1 MKAIKRCILPYE
13 ESFFLL
19 GPRGTGK
26 TTWLK
31 AQHNDAVVID
41 LLKPDVFRTFQ
52 ARPESLADVVK
63 GNAQTRCFV
72 LDEIQK
78 VPELLS
84 VVHSLI
90 EEHLGL
96 QFILTGSSARK
107 IRRTGADL
115 LAGRA
120 VRKTMHPFIASELG
134 EDFSLDDA
142 LRHGTLPVVC
152 GARRKDAALSAY
164 IDLYLREEIQQEGL
178 VRTLA
183 PFARFLES
191 VSFSHGSQLVSS
203 AIARDCGVG
212 RTTVDGYLKILSDL
226 MIASTL
232 PVFSKRAK
240 RAMAVTAKF
249 YFFDTGVFRTLRPK
263 GPLDRPDE
271 IDGAALEGLVFQHLA
286 AYLDYSSR
294 RESLYCWRTAEGKE
308 VDFVIYDGN
317 DFVALEVK
325 NTARLDSRDFAGL
338 KAFQS
343 DYPEARAVLLYRGET
358 QYMHGN
364 VLVVPVAKYLSN
376 LVPGRRSPDAVWR
389 R

>member
-1 MKAIKRCILPYE
+1 MKAIKRCIPPYE

-19 GPRGTGK
+19 GPRGTGN

-31 AQHNDAVVID
+31 AQYNDAVVID
-41 LLKPDVFRTFQ
+41 LLKPDVFRAFQ
-52 ARPESLADVVK
+52 TRPESLADVVK
-63 GNAQTRCFV
+63 GNAQAHCFV
-72 LDEIQK
+72 LDGIQK
-78 VPELLS
+78 APELLS

-142 LRHGTLPVVC
+142 LRYGTIPVVC
-152 GARRKDAALSAY
+152 GTRRKDAALSAY

-183 PFARFLES
+183 PFTRFLEAA
-191 VSFSHGSQLVSS
+191 SFSHGSQLVSS

-212 RTTVDGYLKILSDL
+212 RTTVDGYLKILFDL

-308 VDFVIYDGN
+308 VDFVIYDEN

-325 NTARLDSRDFAGL
+325 NAARLDSRDFAGL

-376 LVPGRRSPDAVWR
+376 LVPGSRSPDVAWR